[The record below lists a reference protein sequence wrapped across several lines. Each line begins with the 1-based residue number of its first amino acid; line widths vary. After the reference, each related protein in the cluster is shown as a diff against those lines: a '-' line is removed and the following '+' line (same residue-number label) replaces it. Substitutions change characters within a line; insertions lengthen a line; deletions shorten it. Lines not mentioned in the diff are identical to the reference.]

1 MIFLSFFC
9 LIESF
14 QMKGRGE
21 SRDAGSDWGY
31 AYRPAIQAAVQDAL
45 SLKSEHSGT

>member
-21 SRDAGSDWGY
+21 SRNAGGNWGVRLPSRDTGSS
-31 AYRPAIQAAVQDAL
+31 AGRAFAQI
-45 SLKSEHSGT
+45 GT

>member
-21 SRDAGSDWGY
+21 SRDTGGNGGVRLLSRNTGSSAG
-31 AYRPAIQAAVQDAL
+31 RAL
-45 SLKSEHSGT
+45 AQIGT